1 MKLLLNGRELPD
13 ILPEQTALGAALRTI
28 QDEQVPSDE
37 VIARILVDGEPLSAD
52 QLLRWK
58 DRPLKDFQETRIE
71 ARPKAAYA
79 GGCLR
84 TLADALEQSGDI
96 RNQISDLL
104 CKGRGGE
111 AMKILQE
118 YIGLWLGIQQ
128 SLHSAAHLLEINLD
142 AVEIFTTGGDTPRP
156 VIDYINALA
165 GQLSEIKN
173 ALQAGDM
180 ILVGDILDYEFG
192 AITADWQTLLRQ
204 LADRFDPAA

>member
-1 MKLLLNGRELPD
+1 MKLLLNGQKLPE

-37 VIARILVDGEPLSAD
+37 VIARIFIDGEPLSAD

-71 ARPKAAYA
+71 AQPKTAYA
-79 GGCLR
+79 GSCLR
-84 TLADALEQSGDI
+84 TLADALEQSGDV
-96 RNQISDLL
+96 RNQISDML

-111 AMKILQE
+111 AMKVLQE
-118 YIGLWLGIQQ
+118 YVGLWLGIQQ
-128 SLHSAAHLLEINLD
+128 SLHSAARILDINLD
-142 AVEIFTTGGDTPRP
+142 TIEIYNSDAPKG
-156 VIDYINALA
+156 VIDYINGLA
-165 GQLSEIKN
+165 GQLTEIKN

-192 AITADWQTLLRQ
+192 SITADWHNLLRQ